1 MSDFLWPHGL
11 QHPRLLCPPLSP
23 GVCSNSCPLSRWCHL
38 TISSSVAS
46 FSSCPQSFPT
56 SGSFPMSWLFT
67 SGSQSIGVSASASV
81 LPKNIQDW
89 FLLGLTGLISLLFKR
104 LSRVFFSTTVRK
116 HQFFGAQLSLWSIF
130 ECLVCASPQV
140 SGWEY
145 NEESKNKNK
154 QDRPCLWSC
163 LVKSSCLYLPRLSAP
178 PQLRNFSGFCLGF
191 PSLHYVMETFPR
203 Q

>member
-1 MSDFLWPHGL
+1 MSDSLQPHAL
-11 QHPRLLCPPLSP
+11 PCPSLSL
-23 GVCSNSCPLSRWCHL
+23 GICSNSCPLSLWCHA
-38 TISSSVAS
+38 TISSSDIR
-46 FSSCPQSFPT
+46 FSSCPQFFPAEGSSPKSRLFA
-56 SGSFPMSWLFT
+56 SG
-67 SGSQSIGVSASASV
+67 GQSIGASALASV
-81 LPKNIQDW
+81 LPMSIQCW